1 MESGHL
7 KVLKSVGQ
15 LVEERNKREL
25 EKVFLTSLASF
36 IEFEALVIL
45 HKPRHLDD
53 PYLEVAL
60 SQPLQAFK
68 KLLNTINHE
77 NGMTYVHR
85 DKDINQCIKSAEV
98 IFNTSDKTQRGLFP
112 IIVNHEVIGLL
123 DFYAKDISDSNQSMI
138 KGFIHIYVKFLEVLH
153 DNEHDA
159 LTGLLNRKTFDVH
172 IDEFYQQDSL
182 NMSTSLN
189 IKEEHRHTKPGCNHW
204 IGILDIDHF
213 KRINDSFGHVFGD
226 EVLLLF
232 SGILKKVF
240 RNSDMLF
247 RFGGEEFV
255 VFLLNTSKEEATKT
269 FERFRR
275 ELEQFN
281 FPQVGKV
288 TVSIG
293 MTKIDPQCHSATLL
307 EQADK
312 ALYFA
317 KENGRNQIRNYH
329 ELIHQGQLREAT
341 LNHSIDL
348 F

>member
-7 KVLKSVGQ
+7 KVLTSIGQ
-15 LVEERNKREL
+15 LVQERNKREL
-25 EKVFLTSLASF
+25 EKIFLNSLADF
-36 IEFEALVIL
+36 IEFDALIIL

-60 SQPLQAFK
+60 SQPSQAFK
-68 KLLNTINHE
+68 HHLNVISHE
-77 NGMTYVHR
+77 TGQDYIHS
-85 DKDINQCIKSAEV
+85 DHHISQCIKSAQIVFCASED
-98 IFNTSDKTQRGLFP
+98 NRRGLFP
-112 IIVNHEVIGLL
+112 ITVNDEVIGLL
-123 DFYAKDISDSNQSMI
+123 DLYALDILDSTQSMI
-138 KGFIHIYVKFLEVLH
+138 RGFIHIYEKFLEVLH

-159 LTGLLNRKTFDVH
+159 LTGLLNRKTFDTH
-172 IDEFYQQDSL
+172 IEEFYKLAPLSSNGAL
-182 NMSTSLN
+182 NS
-189 IKEEHRHTKPGCNHW
+189 KPEHRHTKPGCHHW

-213 KRINDSFGHVFGD
+213 KKINDGFGHVFGD

-232 SGILKKVF
+232 AGLLKKIF

-255 VFLLNTSKEEATKT
+255 VFLLNTTKQEATQT

-275 ELEQFN
+275 ELELFN

-293 MTKIDPQCHSATLL
+293 MTKIDSECHSASLL
-307 EQADK
+307 EQADR
-312 ALYFA
+312 ALYYA

-329 ELIHQGQLREAT
+329 DLINQGALAELKV
-341 LNHSIDL
+341 NHCIDL

>member
-1 MESGHL
+1 MESGNL

-25 EKVFLTSLASF
+25 EKVFLNSLASF
-36 IEFEALVIL
+36 IEYEALIIL

-60 SQPLQAFK
+60 SQPAQAFK
-68 KLLNTINHE
+68 THLNAINHE
-77 NGMTYVHR
+77 NGLNFVHGN
-85 DKDINQCIKSAEV
+85 KDINQCINNSEI
-98 IFNTSDKTQRGLFP
+98 IFSTSGKNKRGLFP
-112 IIVNHEVIGLL
+112 ITVNSEVVGLL
-123 DFYAKDISDSNQSMI
+123 DLYAQEISDSTQSMI
-138 KGFIHIYVKFLEVLH
+138 RGFIHIYVKFLEVLH

-159 LTGLLNRKTFDVH
+159 LTGLLNRKTFDIH
-172 IDEFYQQDSL
+172 IEEFYKLDTLSSNKTLNLQQ
-182 NMSTSLN
+182 
-189 IKEEHRHTKPGCNHW
+189 EHRQTEQDCNHW

-232 SGILKKVF
+232 AGILKKVF

-255 VFLLNTSKEEATKT
+255 VFLLNTTKQEATNT

-275 ELEQFN
+275 ELELFN

-293 MTKIDPQCHSATLL
+293 MTKIDPSCHSATLL
-307 EQADK
+307 EQADR

-329 ELIHQGQLREAT
+329 ELIHQGALAELT
-341 LNHSIDL
+341 VKHTVDL